1 MTERYKCAYD
11 ELVKL
16 TDLKPHP
23 KNNNKHPEE
32 QIRVLA
38 KMIEARGQTSP
49 IVVSNQTGYIIKGHG
64 RLLALQKLGW
74 DKAAVDFQ
82 DFDSEEVEYE
92 ELIGDNKIASYAEF
106 DYDMFREEVKQYGE
120 IDEELYGFVSEMAE
134 EETEIAEVDPIDIE
148 KKKIK
153 IVFSYRNSSAII
165 DKFIREM
172 QEKYPEL
179 TYQVE
184 IDD

>member
-1 MTERYKCAYD
+1 MERFKCAHTRIVD
-11 ELVKL
+11 INE
-16 TDLKPHP
+16 LKPHP
-23 KNNNKHPEE
+23 KNNNHHPEE

-49 IVVSNQTGYIIKGHG
+49 IVVSNQSGYIIKGHG
-64 RLLALQKLGW
+64 RLLALKKLGW
-74 DKAAVDFQ
+74 TKAAVDFQ
-82 DFDSEEVEYE
+82 DFDSEEQEYE

-106 DYDMFREEVKQYGE
+106 DDKMFLEEVAKYGD
-120 IDEELYGFVSEMAE
+120 IDKELYGFIEEMSDE
-134 EETEIAEVDPIDIE
+134 EPEITEIDPIDIE

-153 IVFSYRNSSAII
+153 IVFAYRDSPQII
-165 DKFIREM
+165 EKFVREM

-179 TYQVE
+179 LFTVE